1 MTQVPALNPTLT
13 RLARPLAL
21 VGFEIGVNNWIYPF
35 FSPPGVKDET
45 SSATLVHD
53 VIPGAW
59 VGDSQRSCHGQDGF
73 TDNTILLDLTPYTD
87 PFYLTPYTLI
97 LISSVELELFPQLI

>member
-1 MTQVPALNPTLT
+1 MAISPIFRS

-35 FSPPGVKDET
+35 FSFPGVKDET
-45 SSATLVHD
+45 SSATPVHD
-53 VIPGAW
+53 VIPGTG
-59 VGDSQRSCHGQDGF
+59 VGDSQRPCHGQDGF